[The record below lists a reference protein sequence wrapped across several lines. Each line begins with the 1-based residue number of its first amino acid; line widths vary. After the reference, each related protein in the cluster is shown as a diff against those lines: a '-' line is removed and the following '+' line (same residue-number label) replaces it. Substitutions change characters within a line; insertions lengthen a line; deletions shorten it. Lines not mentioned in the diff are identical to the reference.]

1 MDECFEE
8 TDSCDDGDDGDEA
21 CVNTEGS
28 FECVERRRDSD
39 GGVVWV
45 RCPRGYEQGRGQD
58 GEPSCFEQLQV
69 QKQPHPRD
77 ITTKCIQKQEELL
90 C

>member
-1 MDECFEE
+1 MI
-8 TDSCDDGDDGDEA
+8 GGKLHGGDEA

-45 RCPRGYEQGRGQD
+45 RCPRGYQQGRVWECD
-58 GEPSCFEQLQV
+58 DLRPN
-69 QKQPHPRD
+69 
-77 ITTKCIQKQEELL
+77 
-90 C
+90 

>member
-8 TDSCDDGDDGDEA
+8 TDNCDDGDSGDEA

-39 GGVVWV
+39 GGVLWV
-45 RCPRGYEQGRGQD
+45 RCPRGYQQGRRVA
-58 GEPSCFEQLQV
+58 ENMNP
-69 QKQPHPRD
+69 
-77 ITTKCIQKQEELL
+77 TKMGTD
-90 C
+90 

>member
-8 TDSCDDGDDGDEA
+8 TDSCDDGADGDEA

-28 FECVERRRDSD
+28 FECVERRRGSD

-45 RCPRGYEQGRGQD
+45 RCPRGYEQGRGQS
-58 GEPSCFEQLQV
+58 GTMNPIE
-69 QKQPHPRD
+69 K
-77 ITTKCIQKQEELL
+77 
-90 C
+90 